1 MQTSHAADPHKRS
14 TQEAEEHMSL
24 RVSGKNMNIGDALRE
39 HVQTKLTTAGSK
51 YFDGKLTGHVTI
63 APEGSGFRADCTLHL
78 PSGVTLQADG
88 RAQEP
93 YACFDQAADR
103 IEKRLRRYKSR
114 LKGHKH
120 PPVDMGVEPGA
131 VGGTVASYVLEAMD
145 EEQDAPH
152 ESEFSPT
159 VIAETSTRLGAMTIA
174 AAVMELDLTGVTVLP
189 FRHAATGRVNIIY
202 RRNDGNIGWLDPT
215 VEEKSGAAR

>member
-1 MQTSHAADPHKRS
+1 
-14 TQEAEEHMSL
+14 MSL
-24 RVSGKNMNIGDALRE
+24 RVSGKNMNIGEALRE
-39 HVQTKLTTAGSK
+39 HVQTKLTTAGAK
-51 YFDGKLTGHVTI
+51 YFDGALTGHVTI

-120 PPVDMGVEPGA
+120 VPSDNGVDAGA
-131 VGGTVASYVLEAMD
+131 VASYVLEAMD

-152 ESEFSPT
+152 ESSEFSPT

-174 AAVMELDLTGVTVLP
+174 AAVLELDLTGVTVLP

-215 VEEKSGAAR
+215 VEDKSGAAR

>member
-1 MQTSHAADPHKRS
+1 
-14 TQEAEEHMSL
+14 MSL
-24 RVSGKNMNIGDALRE
+24 RVSGKNMNIGEALRE
-39 HVQTKLTTAGSK
+39 HVQTKLSASAAK
-51 YFDGKLTGHVTI
+51 YFDGALTGHVTI

-120 PPVDMGVEPGA
+120 GNADNGSDVL
-131 VGGTVASYVLEAMD
+131 ASYYVLEALD
-145 EEQDAPH
+145 EEKDAPA
-152 ESEFSPT
+152 EKDYAPT
-159 VIAETSTRLGAMTIA
+159 VIAETSTRLGQMTIA

-189 FRHAATGRVNIIY
+189 FRHAASGRVNIIY
-202 RRNDGNIGWLDPT
+202 RRSDGNIGWLDPT
-215 VEEKSGAAR
+215 GEEKSGAAR

>member
-1 MQTSHAADPHKRS
+1 
-14 TQEAEEHMSL
+14 MSL
-24 RVSGKNMNIGDALRE
+24 RVSGKNMNIGESLRE
-39 HVQTKLTTAGSK
+39 HVQTKLAATIAK
-51 YFDGKLTGHVTI
+51 YFDGSSTGHVTI

-78 PSGVTLQADG
+78 ASGVTLQADG

-103 IEKRLRRYKSR
+103 IEKRLRRHKGR

-120 PPVDMGVEPGA
+120 VQP
-131 VGGTVASYVLEAMD
+131 VGGETVASYVLEAPD
-145 EEQDAPH
+145 ENVDAPH
-152 ESEFSPT
+152 EHEFSPT
-159 VIAETSTRLGAMTIA
+159 VIAETTTRLGSMTIA

-189 FRHAATGRVNIIY
+189 FRHDATGRVNIIY

-215 VEEKSGAAR
+215 GDQKSGAAR

>member
-1 MQTSHAADPHKRS
+1 
-14 TQEAEEHMSL
+14 MSL
-24 RVSGKNMNIGDALRE
+24 RVSGKNMNIGEALRE
-39 HVQTKLTTAGSK
+39 HVQTKLSAVAAK
-51 YFDGKLTGHVTI
+51 YFDGAVSGHVTI

-78 PSGVTLQADG
+78 GTGVALQADG

-103 IEKRLRRYKSR
+103 IEKRLRRYKGR

-120 PPVDMGVEPGA
+120 APSEVSGE
-131 VGGTVASYVLEAMD
+131 TVASYVLEALD
-145 EEQDAPH
+145 EDAEAPADG
-152 ESEFSPT
+152 EFSPT
-159 VIAETSTRLGAMTIA
+159 VIAETTTRLGAMTIA
-174 AAVMELDLTGVTVLP
+174 AAVMELDMTGVTVLP

-215 VEEKSGAAR
+215 GEDKAQAAR

>member
-1 MQTSHAADPHKRS
+1 
-14 TQEAEEHMSL
+14 MSL
-24 RVSGKNMNIGDALRE
+24 RVSGKNMNIGEALRE
-39 HVQTKLTTAGSK
+39 HVQTKLTTSAAK
-51 YFDGKLTGHVTI
+51 YFDGSLTGHVTI

-120 PPVDMGVEPGA
+120 GA
-131 VGGTVASYVLEAMD
+131 ADASADGMVASYVLEALD
-145 EEQDAPH
+145 EDKDAPAEH
-152 ESEFSPT
+152 EFSPT

-189 FRHAATGRVNIIY
+189 FRHAASGRVNIIY

-215 VEEKSGAAR
+215 SDEKSGAAR